1 MVIGQR
7 FRRPPPAVLLAMAG
21 LAQGVVTRGR
31 RATPS
36 SVAGPAA
43 WKDAD
48 AADDDAEEAEEADEA
63 EEAGANE
70 AGVLISGTTSGCRG
84 AE

>member
-1 MVIGQR
+1 MPPVPH
-7 FRRPPPAVLLAMAG
+7 RRG
-21 LAQGVVTRGR
+21 
-31 RATPS
+31 
-36 SVAGPAA
+36 AGPAA

-48 AADDDAEEAEEADEA
+48 AAEADEA

>member
-1 MVIGQR
+1 MAATTSSQS
-7 FRRPPPAVLLAMAG
+7 PPASVYWGAPS
-21 LAQGVVTRGR
+21 T
-31 RATPS
+31 TS

-70 AGVLISGTTSGCRG
+70 AGVLSSGTTSGCRG